1 MIKTSL
7 QNSCFQFLVSPE
19 ESRLMDGIHY
29 STLLQVNKTQVSK
42 EAITLQDSCFQI
54 LVHYS
59 ITITK

>member
-1 MIKTSL
+1 
-7 QNSCFQFLVSPE
+7 
-19 ESRLMDGIHY
+19 MDGIHY